1 MREAVTIKGTSE
13 SLCKMEFKNQFI
25 WGPNILK
32 SSPYKM
38 CFKNFMKDTQYNK
51 AMNEFQ

>member
-25 WGPNILK
+25 WGAKYFEIFPL
-32 SSPYKM
+32 
-38 CFKNFMKDTQYNK
+38 
-51 AMNEFQ
+51 